1 MADTRKDPLLEK
13 SEAADGTAPDALESF
28 LSREQNAA
36 PAKEKKPKKS
46 NKTIL
51 ILIAAVAVVA
61 ALVVLLIVLRSA
73 PATMSEDESSEPAA
87 ITDSVSSDGE
97 HEITVGVDESGAIL
111 HNGTGTLLGYVPA
124 DVKQIDVENEGG
136 SFTVLSETPEGE
148 ATVYTLVGFED
159 YPLQDGIA
167 DEVANA
173 SAAIDFIEIVS
184 AGGNLAD
191 FGLDQPRATV
201 KVQFSDDTYA
211 TLRVGSDAAAGAGTY
226 LAFGSS
232 DAVYLVA
239 TEDVEKFFY
248 SVTEFISLDITESLS
263 DADTS
268 DFTTLTI
275 SGSHFPEPITLVPNT
290 DEALNASYLMT
301 APLSTPANAVESY
314 DIAGNIRGLY
324 AESVVC
330 VNPSDNQLESFGL
343 SDPYAAIEA
352 EYPDGVTVLY
362 SSAPADDGI
371 VHIYNPDK
379 DIVYTIQLAA
389 VCWARTSVEAL
400 MPEEIVDVKLAAVSG
415 LTFTSSAD
423 SYTFELSSTTE
434 TVTDENDVE
443 QTVTTTEATYNGKK
457 LTEDNVNIF
466 FQNLNGIKN
475 QGAADNA
482 AANDKVLSFTLSYST
497 GRSDDAIVIYAA
509 SDSAKY
515 IAEVNGVT
523 VGAVAKS
530 YVDKLIESAAS
541 LAKGAAVT
549 SL

>member
-248 SVTEFISLDITESLS
+248 SVTEFISLDITESLT

-415 LTFTSSAD
+415 LTFTTSAD

-497 GRSDDAIVIYAA
+497 GRSDDAVVIYAA